1 MNRQPIPRRSEAGSA
16 YIVTLLA
23 LVVLTILALALTM
36 VTQTEVQVGANEKTI
51 NRTFYAADSGLGVAA
66 AEALTNARY
75 DGLTVILNQRSLG
88 ISGNSQNSA
97 DRVTI
102 SSFVPILL
110 VRCNWCPANE
120 SGLPKFWNVQHAVT
134 ATAERIAWTGSGN
147 PPADATLL
155 GQKTLSATFSFQPW
169 TTPPVESLPEGDA
182 LKQVKF

>member
-1 MNRQPIPRRSEAGSA
+1 MTRQRALRRSESGSA
-16 YIVTLLA
+16 YIITLLA

-51 NRTFYAADSGLGVAA
+51 NRTFYAADSGLGIAA

-75 DGLTVILNQRSLG
+75 DGLTVLLNRNT
-88 ISGNSQNSA
+88 IGNHNTA

-102 SSFVPILL
+102 SSFVPIPLA
-110 VRCNWCPANE
+110 RHHWGPPTQA
-120 SGLPKFWNVQHAVT
+120 GLPKFWNVQHAVT
-134 ATAERIAWTGSGN
+134 ATSERIAWKGSGS
-147 PPADATLL
+147 PPTDATLL
-155 GQKTLSATFSFQPW
+155 GQKTLSSMFSFQPW

>member
-1 MNRQPIPRRSEAGSA
+1 MTHQRAPRRSETGSA

-36 VTQTEVQVGANEKTI
+36 VTQTEVQIGANEKTV
-51 NRTFYAADSGLGVAA
+51 NRSFYASDSALDFAA
-66 AEALTNARY
+66 SRVLTDQSY
-75 DGLTVILNQRSLG
+75 TPVTMILNQKTVGR
-88 ISGNSQNSA
+88 NNTA
-97 DRVTI
+97 DRVRI

-120 SGLPKFWNVQHAVT
+120 AGLPKFWNVQHAT
-134 ATAERIAWTGSGN
+134 STTSERISWNGTGS

-155 GQKTLSATFSFQPW
+155 GQKTLSAMFAFEPW
-169 TTPPVESLPEGDA
+169 ITPPVESLPEGDA

>member
-1 MNRQPIPRRSEAGSA
+1 MNRQRSPRPSEAGSA

-75 DGLTVILNQRSLG
+75 DGLTVILNQKTVG
-88 ISGNSQNSA
+88 TYNTA
-97 DRVTI
+97 DRVRI

-134 ATAERIAWTGSGN
+134 ATSERVAWNGPGS
-147 PPADATLL
+147 PPTDATLL

>member
-1 MNRQPIPRRSEAGSA
+1 MNRQRTPRRSEAGSA

-75 DGLTVILNQRSLG
+75 DGLTVLLNKKTVG
-88 ISGNSQNSA
+88 TYNTA

-134 ATAERIAWTGSGN
+134 ATAARVAWNGSGS
-147 PPADATLL
+147 PPTDATLL